1 VASLMEELMNTLDSE
16 IAEYTKLLELSKKK
30 TPIIVSGDMEQLRLI
45 TDEEQIVAD
54 VLANLDNKRAA
65 ITKDIAD
72 VLNKDVESLKLSV
85 LIEILAKQ
93 PKEQKRLAQLRD
105 RLKTVVD
112 SVKMI
117 NDNNMQL
124 IKHSLEMVDFDLNL
138 IKSMRQAPETNN
150 YGRGAVNAGSY
161 LGGNVGGFDA
171 KQ

>member
-1 VASLMEELMNTLDSE
+1 MASLMEELLNTLEAE
-16 IAEYTKLLELSKKK
+16 ITEYTKLLELSKKK

-54 VLANLDNKRAA
+54 KIAGLDSKRST
-65 ITKDIAD
+65 ITRDIAD

-85 LIEILAKQ
+85 LIEILEKQ
-93 PKEQKRLAQLRD
+93 PKEQKRLAEIRD
-105 RLKTVVD
+105 RLKSVVD

-124 IKHSLEMVDFDLNL
+124 IRHSLEMVEFDLNL

-150 YGRGAVNAGSY
+150 YGRGAVNAGGY